1 MQAYRCSKGE
11 GFPFFSFFPFSG
23 ETGRRD
29 KRVHGL
35 LGGIKMSVVVSE
47 VKLIHIYCEIEGVKD
62 LLGDNEGQASSVLDY
77 VLTELDGILK
87 G

>member
-1 MQAYRCSKGE
+1 
-11 GFPFFSFFPFSG
+11 
-23 ETGRRD
+23 
-29 KRVHGL
+29 
-35 LGGIKMSVVVSE
+35 MSVVVSE